1 MILIY
6 DEKSLTVQFF
16 DLINCNLCRLPSPS
30 ELRSEGLC
38 PLTPE
43 EAILMLAALGFNRK
57 THIYVAGS
65 NLYGG
70 RSRLVAL
77 TSLYP
82 KLVTKE
88 NLLSPDELKPFANYS
103 SQVCCY
109 CHSCFICVKHLTDL
123 IESLIMGNF
132 VLCVTFCTLLL
143 ILNYSIF
150 GINRAWLPAYHS
162 VFFCQQDN

>member
-1 MILIY
+1 MADILIFLY
-6 DEKSLTVQFF
+6 TAILIFNEKSLTLELLGPQSN
-16 DLINCNLCRLPSPS
+16 LNILCRLPSPS

-43 EAILMLAALGFNRK
+43 EAVLMLAALGFNRK
-57 THIYVAGS
+57 THIFVAGS

-88 NLLSPDELKPFANYS
+88 NLLSTAELEPFANYS
-103 SQVCCY
+103 SQVSCY
-109 CHSCFICVKHLTDL
+109 CHHCFIY
-123 IESLIMGNF
+123 IEDVASPIKFLDTRNF
-132 VLCVTFCTLLL
+132 VLCDLSVMYIAHHTIRFLAL
-143 ILNYSIF
+143 F
-150 GINRAWLPAYHS
+150 GPG
-162 VFFCQQDN
+162 